1 MRLLDFLR
9 DNLPFLSAGMLLTF
23 LSSFGQTFFISLFAG
38 EVRAAF
44 DLSHGQWGGIYT
56 LGTTASAL
64 VMVWAGG
71 LTDFFRVRTLAPII
85 LTLLAFAC
93 LSMAF
98 NPVWW
103 GLIAVIFALR
113 FTGQGMT
120 SHLAVVA
127 MSRWFIA
134 TRGKALSI
142 ATLGFALGEAL
153 LPLVFVA
160 LLAVYDWRMLW
171 VASALIALC
180 GVPVI
185 YRLLRLE
192 RTPQSLAE
200 TDQSLGMESRHWT
213 RNQALFHW
221 LFWFMVPALL
231 GPAAFNTA
239 FFFHQVH
246 FADLKGIPHVQLVA
260 LYPFYTAVGIVSM
273 ILSGWALDRFGTA
286 RLIPFFQ
293 LPMVA
298 AFGIFAISDNT
309 LTLLAGLFFLGLTTG
324 ANTTLPN
331 AFWAEFYG
339 TARLGSIKAMA
350 AAVMVFGS
358 AIGPGLTG
366 MGIDLGLGL
375 ERQYLIVAGYFVFTT
390 LMMTIGI
397 TRAKPLLPIAA

>member
-38 EVRAAF
+38 EIRAAWG
-44 DLSHGQWGGIYT
+44 LSHGQWGGIYT

-85 LTLLAFAC
+85 LILLAFAC

-171 VASALIALC
+171 VAAALIALA
-180 GVPVI
+180 GVPI
-185 YRLLRLE
+185 IHRLLRLE

-200 TDQSLGMESRHWT
+200 TDQSVGMGNRHWT

-260 LYPFYTAVGIVSM
+260 LYPFYTAVGIVAM
-273 ILSGWALDRFGTA
+273 VLSGWALDRFGTA

-309 LTLLAGLFFLGLTTG
+309 LTLLAGLFFLSLTTG

-375 ERQYLIVAGYFVFTT
+375 ESQYLIVAGYFVFTT

-397 TRAKPLLPIAA
+397 TRAKPLLPVAA